1 MKTWK
6 PRLAGLLAGL
16 MLVSMLPTAA
26 LAAEPPPDE
35 DVPEISEIGV
45 RIGDDYVK
53 AEPQQPQIA
62 PMSMM
67 PLEVERYD
75 LDMTGYLPEELKSV
89 EISTV
94 LENLEGSY
102 EPTANPEDV
111 AVWAK
116 WGYYDEDGDYVSEND
131 DFYMVDDLSL
141 IHI

>member
-102 EPTANPEDV
+102 EPTTNLEDV

-116 WGYYDEDGDYVSEND
+116 
-131 DFYMVDDLSL
+131 
-141 IHI
+141 